1 MVEVVE
7 EEDSEGVVEEVEV
20 EVDTLTRDHLR
31 ELFHLE
37 HSHIPVK
44 RIWW

>member
-1 MVEVVE
+1 MEVVE
-7 EEDSEGVVEEVEV
+7 EEDSEGVVEVEV
-20 EVDTLTRDHLR
+20 EADTLTRVHLR

>member
-1 MVEVVE
+1 MVEE
-7 EEDSEGVVEEVEV
+7 EEDSEEAVVEAEVEA
-20 EVDTLTRDHLR
+20 DTLTRDHLR

>member
-1 MVEVVE
+1 MEVVEE
-7 EEDSEGVVEEVEV
+7 EEDSEGVVEEAEV
-20 EVDTLTRDHLR
+20 EADTLTRVHLR